1 MALKTTAR
9 RPLVW
14 RMKILLAKESCKTL
28 SLVATHKNL
37 PEIPRQVE
45 EISAENNEK
54 CLQVSTLSSEIS
66 HILHR
71 ASDNNEGNKKR
82 AGVGTRTL
90 NHFKSFCVLN
100 FLVKISL
107 REYATR

>member
-1 MALKTTAR
+1 MENEDFAGERK
-9 RPLVW
+9 
-14 RMKILLAKESCKTL
+14 LAQKETL
-28 SLVATHKNL
+28 SLVETRKNL

-54 CLQVSTLSSEIS
+54 CLRVSTLSSEIS
-66 HILHR
+66 HILHL
-71 ASDNNEGNKKR
+71 ASDNNEAKKR

-100 FLVKISL
+100 FLVEISL
-107 REYATR
+107 REHATR